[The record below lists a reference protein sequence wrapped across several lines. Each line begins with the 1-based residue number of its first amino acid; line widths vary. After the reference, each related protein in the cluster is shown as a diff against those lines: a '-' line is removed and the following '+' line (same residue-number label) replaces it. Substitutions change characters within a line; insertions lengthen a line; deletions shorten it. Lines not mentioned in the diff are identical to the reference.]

1 MINEPRSGQ
10 LTVAELIDELANAD
24 PNALVGFA
32 IDSALLQE
40 VAQSSVGLDVILL
53 PLRVRSVVGPAITL
67 EPVPSVSS

>member
-10 LTVAELIDELANAD
+10 LTVAELIDELADAD

-40 VAQSSVGLDVILL
+40 VAQSSVGLDVVLL
-53 PLRVRSVVGPAITL
+53 ALRVRSVVGPAITL